1 VKAPLAGV
9 FATKTGQN
17 RAKPGFLRKKAGN
30 WGLNRG
36 FHLIL
41 LDVFGI
47 IVEYD
52 HQETR

>member
-1 VKAPLAGV
+1 MGLNRVLPGNLRVKHA
-9 FATKTGQN
+9 FSRK
-17 RAKPGFLRKKAGN
+17 KPGK
-30 WGLNRG
+30 WGGNRG